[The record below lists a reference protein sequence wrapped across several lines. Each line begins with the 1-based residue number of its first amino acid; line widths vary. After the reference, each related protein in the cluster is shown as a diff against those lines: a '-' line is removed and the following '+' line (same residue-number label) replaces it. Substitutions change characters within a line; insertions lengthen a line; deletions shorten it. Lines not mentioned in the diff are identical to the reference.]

1 MLMDEQS
8 VEVTGLQPPVTST
21 AAEAQRQSEVVRRDP
36 APIMNGA
43 GLADTLNAGDRQG
56 SSTPGPGPCR

>member
-8 VEVTGLQPPVTST
+8 GEVTGLQRPVAST
-21 AAEAQRQSEVVRRDP
+21 AAEAQRQTELVRHDTT
-36 APIMNGA
+36 PIMNGA

-56 SSTPGPGPCR
+56 SSTPGPGTRR